1 MHRRILLLSAVA
13 GILSSP
19 STVLKTSGALAAEG
33 ASATGDDAVPFSF
46 DMLSEAMEARAA
58 EPYQAPN
65 ADLPKIIADLTY
77 DQHRAIRYRPERAVW
92 KGEAPFELQA
102 FHMGW
107 LFKEPV
113 NLHVVEGG
121 AARPLVFSGDDFE
134 YRPPL
139 EADRFKDISMP
150 GVAGF
155 RLHHPLNDP
164 EIMDELVTFL
174 GASYFRALG
183 RGNLYG
189 LSARGIAVDTATA
202 TGEEFPRFTDF
213 YIERPGERDKDVT
226 LYAALDGPSV
236 TGAYAFRITPG
247 EDTQME
253 VTTRLYMRSKVERL
267 GIAPMTSM
275 FFFGENNNRAFDDYR
290 TEVHDS
296 DGLKIVRTDGEEIW
310 RSLNNPSVLANSFF
324 EEENPEAFG
333 LFQRDRNF
341 EDYQDG
347 GAAYHRRP
355 SLLVEPLG
363 EWGKGFVHLIEIPTD
378 LEINDN
384 IVAYWVPEGEI
395 TRGQRLEFSYRL
407 TWGAISERS
416 DTTARVLGVRT
427 GIGGVSVLEE
437 DKVDKAVRKF
447 VVDFRGDILRKFSG
461 EPGISASIG
470 VGGGKI
476 EHSTISSVQDDT
488 WRLAVDVR
496 PDGGDPVEISA
507 FLTSGDR
514 RLSET
519 WMYQWRR
526 GDGSPS

>member
-1 MHRRILLLSAVA
+1 MSAVF
-13 GILSSP
+13 GVLSS
-19 STVLKTSGALAAEG
+19 SSASLKTSRALASEG
-33 ASATGDDAVPFSF
+33 APKTRDEAVPFSF
-46 DMLSEAMEARAA
+46 DILSEAMEARAT
-58 EPYQAPN
+58 EPYEAPS
-65 ADLPKIIADLTY
+65 ADLPKILADLTY
-77 DQHRAIRYRPERAVW
+77 DQHRAIRYRPERALW
-92 KGEAPFELQA
+92 KGEAPFGLQA
-102 FHMGW
+102 FHLGW

-139 EADRFKDISMP
+139 KADRFKGLSMP

-164 EIMDELVTFL
+164 EIMDELVAFL

-183 RGNLYG
+183 RGNVYG
-189 LSARGIAVDTATA
+189 LSARGIAVDTAT
-202 TGEEFPRFTDF
+202 TKGEEFPRFTDF
-213 YIERPGERDKDVT
+213 YIELPGHRDKDVT

-236 TGAYAFRITPG
+236 TGAYAFRIMPG
-247 EDTQME
+247 DNTQME
-253 VTTRLYMRSKVERL
+253 VTTRLYMRRKVERL

-275 FFFGENNNRAFDDYR
+275 FFFGENNSRAFDDYR
-290 TEVHDS
+290 AEVHDS
-296 DGLKIVRTDGEEIW
+296 DGLKIVRAGGEEIW

-363 EWGKGFVHLIEIPTD
+363 EWGKGFVHLIEIPTS

-384 IVAYWVPEGEI
+384 IVAYWVPEGEF
-395 TRGQRLEFSYRL
+395 TPGRTLEFSYRL
-407 TWGAISERS
+407 TWGAIGERG
-416 DTTARVLGVRT
+416 DGMARVLGLRT
-427 GIGGVSVLEE
+427 GIGGVSGLEE

-447 VVDFRGDILRKFSG
+447 VIDFEGDILRKFSDD
-461 EPGISASIG
+461 PGISASIS
-470 VGGGKI
+470 VGNGKI
-476 EHSTISSVQDDT
+476 EHSTVSPVLDDT

-496 PDGGDPVEISA
+496 PNGGDPVEISA
-507 FLTSGDR
+507 FLNSEDR

-526 GDGSPS
+526 GDGNPS